1 MGDLS
6 LHFNR
11 AEFACRCGCGF
22 GARPRDVSPALVRV
36 LEQIRLHFDA
46 PVVIQ
51 SGCRCAKHNRNVG
64 GAARSQHVNGAA
76 ADIKVQGV
84 SPKVVADWLS
94 SAYPRTY
101 GIGRYR
107 TWTHIDVRLSPSRW
121 GVN

>member
-22 GARPRDVSPALVRV
+22 GTRVGDVSQALVRV
-36 LEQIRLHFDA
+36 LEQIRMQFDA
-46 PVVIQ
+46 PVAVV
-51 SGCRCAKHNRNVG
+51 SGCRCSKHNRSVG
-64 GAARSQHVNGAA
+64 GAIASQHVRGTA

-84 SPKVVADWLS
+84 SPKSVADWLS
-94 SAYPRTY
+94 AAYPRTY

-121 GVN
+121 GAN